1 MVIIIL
7 ISIIFFK
14 TYFEKESVN
23 NVSEKVEE
31 KKDIKKKESNFI
43 HNIKYV
49 SQDKFGNNYTI
60 SSELGELNENEPE
73 LILMK
78 NVMANINLKN
88 SDPVKISSKNAVYNT
103 VNYTT
108 NFLSLIHI

>member
-43 HNIKYV
+43 HNKNMFHKTNSVIIIL
-49 SQDKFGNNYTI
+49 F
-60 SSELGELNENEPE
+60 LLN
-73 LILMK
+73 
-78 NVMANINLKN
+78 
-88 SDPVKISSKNAVYNT
+88 
-103 VNYTT
+103 
-108 NFLSLIHI
+108 